1 MELYYHRRETGRV
14 NTVVVYMPDVRSCI
28 PTAEEWLV
36 LKGQY
41 KMALQRVLDQNDNF
55 SKASNSNADSSD
67 QKTPEKDTSDNA
79 EKVIE
84 TPGVPVPEKE
94 KAATIDAETEQGKEV
109 AMDAEQETEKQT
121 PEQAEDEKMEI
132 AVDDKAVRKTIIL
145 LKLYIYWF
153 NLIVVTL

>member
-41 KMALQRVLDQNDNF
+41 KMALQRVLDQNDNS
-55 SKASNSNADSSD
+55 SKASNSNADNGD
-67 QKTPEKDTSDNA
+67 QKTPEKDTSVNNL
-79 EKVIE
+79 EKITE
-84 TPGVPVPEKE
+84 TSAVVPEEE
-94 KAATIDAETEQGKEV
+94 KAATTDGEVEPEKDVAMETEQE
-109 AMDAEQETEKQT
+109 AEKQT
-121 PEQAEDEKMEI
+121 PVEPEDEKMEI

-145 LKLYIYWF
+145 LKLYL
-153 NLIVVTL
+153 LI